1 LDHLIKQPLHQ
12 RPEMFSATEQLP
24 ASQEGL
30 YCIEPV
36 VTVHNTKGKTNFL
49 RSHIIYQHKYSK
61 LLQA

>member
-1 LDHLIKQPLHQ
+1 
-12 RPEMFSATEQLP
+12 MFSSAEQLS

-36 VTVHNTKGKTNFL
+36 VTVHNTMGITSFL
-49 RSHIIYQHKYSK
+49 QSCIFYEDKYSK